1 MNKDQSILNINP
13 SDYGIEFKPFIKL
26 TKKQLQYV
34 ENAWHHAVLT
44 EYGLKPCDDE
54 RYNSFDF
61 EFKETLHIIKS
72 YGVKPPKY
80 MRGFWDY
87 SEKYYG
93 VEIPDE
99 CLHND
104 DKLIQYAI
112 DLTQIQSSKS

>member
-1 MNKDQSILNINP
+1 MNIKQCTLSVNP

-26 TKKQLQYV
+26 SKKQLTYV
-34 ENAWHHAVLT
+34 EDPWHHAVLT
-44 EYGLKPCDDE
+44 KYGLKPCDDD

-61 EFKETLHIIKS
+61 DFKETMNIIKT

-80 MRGFWDY
+80 MGGFWDY
-87 SEKYYG
+87 SERYYG

-104 DKLIQYAI
+104 NKLLEYAI
-112 DLTQIQSSKS
+112 KMC